1 MLTSDIDAGTIISFY
16 NGVKVRSDGDW
27 ERPTPYKMML
37 DESHDINIPDHMTS
51 LDCYSATLGHKVAA
65 GTTNIFA
72 TQKIFVDTNNVF
84 FAGVSQFPAQQR
96 DGRVPAP

>member
-51 LDCYSATLGHKVAA
+51 LDCYSATLGHKVA
-65 GTTNIFA
+65 GTTNIFL
-72 TQKIFVDTNNVF
+72 QPKIIFSCHFHNVF
-84 FAGVSQFPAQQR
+84 FAGVSQFPAQQ
-96 DGRVPAP
+96 

>member
-1 MLTSDIDAGTIISFY
+1 MLSLDIDAGTIISFY

-51 LDCYSATLGHKVAA
+51 LDCYSATLGHKVA
-65 GTTNIFA
+65 GTTNIFFPPKKYFL
-72 TQKIFVDTNNVF
+72 TLIMSFS
-84 FAGVSQFPAQQR
+84 AGVSQFPAQ
-96 DGRVPAP
+96 

>member
-1 MLTSDIDAGTIISFY
+1 MSTSDIDAGTIISFY

-51 LDCYSATLGHKVAA
+51 LDCYSATLGHKVA
-65 GTTNIFA
+65 GTTNIFCYP
-72 TQKIFVDTNNVF
+72 KNIC
-84 FAGVSQFPAQQR
+84 
-96 DGRVPAP
+96 

>member
-1 MLTSDIDAGTIISFY
+1 MSTSDIDAGTIISFY

-51 LDCYSATLGHKVAA
+51 LDCYSATLGHKVGA
-65 GTTNIFA
+65 TTNIFLLP
-72 TQKIFVDTNNVF
+72 KIFFDTFNIVSS
-84 FAGVSQFPAQQR
+84 AGVSQFPAQ
-96 DGRVPAP
+96 